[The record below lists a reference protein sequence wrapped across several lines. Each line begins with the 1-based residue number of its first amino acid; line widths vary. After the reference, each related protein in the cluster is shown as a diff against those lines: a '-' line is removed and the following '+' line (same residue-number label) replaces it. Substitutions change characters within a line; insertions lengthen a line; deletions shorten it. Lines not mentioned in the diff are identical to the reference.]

1 MKKWFEWQQ
10 KYQENKNVNEAVFI
24 KKNILPEIQFIINF
38 LDDNKKYIREDLC
51 HAFSRKTYID
61 TIAKDYELDKGEVS
75 EWIDDP
81 EYIQLLDQSGKHFMI
96 HVPEII
102 SKKFKNII
110 KNLFPIDHNTAEIKI
125 HNQKPGQM
133 FPLHYDRVKYADYEV
148 DKNKEGNILRYLV
161 FLKDQQPGQTFLL
174 GDEFIKWK
182 AGDVISWNQ
191 TNHMHGSAN
200 FGYHDR
206 PALVITGKKLDN

>member
-1 MKKWFEWQQ
+1 MKKWFEWQ
-10 KYQENKNVNEAVFI
+10 KKHQEHKNSNDEVF
-24 KKNILPEIQFIINF
+24 KKNNILPEIQFIINF
-38 LDDNKKYIREDLC
+38 LDDNKKFTRETPC
-51 HAFSRKTYID
+51 HAFVRKKYID
-61 TIAKDYELDKGEVS
+61 TIAMDYKLDKKKIS
-75 EWIDDP
+75 EWINDP
-81 EYIQLLDQSGKHFMI
+81 EFIQLLDKSGKHVMI
-96 HVPEII
+96 TVPEII
-102 SKKFKNII
+102 LKKFRDII

-148 DKNKEGNILRYLV
+148 DKNKEENILRYLV

-200 FGYHDR
+200 FGYYDR